1 MRAAPTLAEG
11 FPDISGMTVAR
22 QAHWGRWLAAAAIL
36 VVLAAIGRAFVNG
49 QIEWTYVSRFLTAKV
64 ILEGITN
71 TMVMAV
77 LAMALG
83 IVLGVVVAIMRLSS
97 NPVLASVAAGYTWLF
112 RGTPLILQL
121 LLWFNLAL
129 VFPTIGIPGLWSAR
143 AVDVMTPFLS
153 ALLGLGINQGAYTSE
168 VMRAG
173 MLSVDVGQYEAAQA
187 IGMGRLR
194 ALRRII
200 LPQAMRVVIPPLGN
214 EFIGMVKATSLA
226 SVIQYPEVLHN
237 AENIYYANSRV
248 IELLI
253 VAGSWYLLVV
263 SILTP
268 LQMLLER
275 RFARGAL
282 QISPMT
288 QPLVAIRSVS
298 KNFGEFQALNRVSL
312 DVRAGEVLCLIGASG
327 SGKTT
332 LLRCINQLTSIDSG
346 GIWLDG
352 ELLGV
357 REEGGRLHRL
367 TERQIARQR
376 LKTGMVFQRFN
387 LFPHKTA
394 LENITEGPVQ
404 VQGRSREDARAEA
417 MELLGRVG
425 LVAKADAYP
434 SQLSGG
440 QQQRVAIAR
449 ALAMKPMLMLFD
461 EPTSALDPELVG
473 EVLAVMKELAR
484 SGMTMMVVTHELGFA
499 REVADTVVYMDHGA
513 IVESGPATEVLGK
526 PREVRTQSFL
536 SAVI

>member
-1 MRAAPTLAEG
+1 
-11 FPDISGMTVAR
+11 MTVAR
-22 QAHWGRWLAAAAIL
+22 QAHWRRWLTAAAIV
-36 VVLAAIGRAFVNG
+36 VVLAAIGRAFAGG
-49 QIEWTYVSRFLTAKV
+49 QIEWAYVGRFLAAKV
-64 ILEGITN
+64 ILEGIAN

-83 IVLGVVVAIMRLSS
+83 IVLGVVVAIMRLSP
-97 NPVLASVAAGYTWLF
+97 NPVLTSVAAGYTWLF

-153 ALLGLGINQGAYTSE
+153 ALLGLGLNQGAYTSE

-173 MLSVDVGQYEAAQA
+173 MLSVDAGQYEAAQA

-253 VAGSWYLLVV
+253 VAGFWYLLVV

-282 QISPMT
+282 QI
-288 QPLVAIRSVS
+288 
-298 KNFGEFQALNRVSL
+298 
-312 DVRAGEVLCLIGASG
+312 
-327 SGKTT
+327 
-332 LLRCINQLTSIDSG
+332 
-346 GIWLDG
+346 
-352 ELLGV
+352 
-357 REEGGRLHRL
+357 
-367 TERQIARQR
+367 AR
-376 LKTGMVFQRFN
+376 
-387 LFPHKTA
+387 
-394 LENITEGPVQ
+394 
-404 VQGRSREDARAEA
+404 
-417 MELLGRVG
+417 
-425 LVAKADAYP
+425 
-434 SQLSGG
+434 
-440 QQQRVAIAR
+440 
-449 ALAMKPMLMLFD
+449 
-461 EPTSALDPELVG
+461 
-473 EVLAVMKELAR
+473 
-484 SGMTMMVVTHELGFA
+484 
-499 REVADTVVYMDHGA
+499 
-513 IVESGPATEVLGK
+513 
-526 PREVRTQSFL
+526 
-536 SAVI
+536 